1 MGFVK
6 YINFT
11 GLSDKERRALQDL
24 LESQKQ
30 ELEAALRNTN
40 QGLKILKK
48 RPAKKKKA
56 AKKSKKAKKSKR

>member
-6 YINFT
+6 YINFA
-11 GLSDKERRALQDL
+11 GLSDEDRRALQQL
-24 LESQKQ
+24 LESQKR

-40 QGLKILKK
+40 QGLAILKK

-56 AKKSKKAKKSKR
+56 AKKSKKSRR